1 MESPW
6 GGKEKQNIIL
16 YKNKTEQKRKQNT
29 INLV

>member
-16 YKNKTEQKRKQNT
+16 YKNKTEQKKNT